1 MVFQRRMFRNGT
13 RLCPR
18 RTTLGSPQGLAS
30 LSGESSREMTGCEL
44 AEDLEPQDFSRI
56 APHSLQL

>member
-1 MVFQRRMFRNGT
+1 MVQGFVRAAQHWVRRK
-13 RLCPR
+13 
-18 RTTLGSPQGLAS
+18 GLAS